1 MAKIIIK
8 KRKNGTRRVQLTL
21 NKGSKVE
28 QSHKEEVNIN
38 TIMAKARRTGQIPVR
53 KGTPLYGDFTESM
66 EYHTAQNRIAN
77 AQSAFLNLPSEMREL
92 FKNDPALLIDFV
104 NDPENATQAAE
115 MGLIE
120 LPSQD
125 TSEGSIEKPEAP
137 EGAPVEPVVVDE
149 STDTSD

>member
-1 MAKIIIK
+1 
-8 KRKNGTRRVQLTL
+8 
-21 NKGSKVE
+21 
-28 QSHKEEVNIN
+28 
-38 TIMAKARRTGQIPVR
+38 
-53 KGTPLYGDFTESM
+53 M